1 MPIPQLSVKS
11 PQGWKQHK
19 QRPTKRKS
27 LKSVPSIKRSNKSS
41 VKNIESS
48 SFFSAIFRIFKN
60 NSRLIF
66 KLVFF
71 FILICFVLIALLFAY
86 YAKDLPDPN
95 KIIDRT
101 VAQSTKIYDRTGE
114 ELLYEI
120 SGDQKRTLVDL
131 DQIPKHT
138 INATISIEDKNFYK
152 HGGIS
157 LWGIIRGQIV
167 PRLQGKPAQGGSTLT
182 QQLVKNAIL
191 TNERKV
197 SRKIKEWILSYRIE
211 KKFTKD
217 EILKLYFN
225 EIPYGS
231 NVYGVEA
238 AANYYFGK
246 HVSELEIAESAIL
259 AALPQAPS
267 FYSPYGTNK
276 DRLIGRQQYIIDLM
290 MEQNHIS
297 QAEGDAAKNYE
308 LVFKNRIT
316 NITAP
321 HFVLYV
327 KEYLASKYG
336 DQMVEQGGL
345 KIVTTLD
352 LDAQTAAEE
361 AIAARAEKNET
372 TYSAT
377 NAALIAID
385 VPSGQILAMVGSK
398 DYFNDKIDGQVNVT
412 VQPRQ
417 PGSSFKPL
425 VYLTGFTKGY
435 TPESILF
442 DLNTSFK
449 AEPDNYNPRNYDLKE
464 HGPVSIRKA
473 LAGSL
478 NIPAVKMIYL
488 AGTSTVLDL
497 ADSLGYT
504 SFGDRS
510 RFGLSLVLGGGEVTL
525 LEHVNAFAAFSR
537 EGVWYPYFSLLR
549 VEDSDGRVL
558 EEYHKPKGEKV
569 VDANYTR
576 MLSDV
581 LSDNPARSYVFG
593 ESNYLTINNRA
604 VAAKTGTT
612 DDYKDAWAVGYT
624 PYQVAAGVWVG
635 NNDSSEMTRGADGGV
650 VAAPI
655 WQAFLNKYLQ
665 NKEVKSFTK
674 PSIINIDK
682 PMIGG
687 YMEGGDSIKIDK
699 FSEKL
704 AAEYTPEE
712 AIINKKFLEVHNI
725 LHYVNRDDP
734 TGPAPLSPEE
744 NYQYANWE
752 EPVIKWAE
760 EQNIISQK
768 PPTEYDD
775 VHLPKDKPSIFIT
788 LPFQNDTINSGQV
801 NISVTASSSRGVRKV
816 VYLLDDKIVGES
828 LSSPFD
834 FSYTIPPSIQ
844 NGSHTLKAKAYD
856 DLLNNS
862 ENSILL
868 LFDRE
873 DYIQMAWL
881 SPSSGTSLTAFDFPY
896 LLEISVQN
904 NSILKQVDFYYKLD
918 TSTQSHWIGVI
929 KSPTEKLISS
939 AWSDSPQPG
948 TYKAYPVFTDVYG
961 QVVQGS
967 DITINVG
974 E

>member
-1 MPIPQLSVKS
+1 MPIPQLAMKS
-11 PQGWKQHK
+11 PQSWKQHK
-19 QRPTKRKS
+19 QKPKRRKKQSKVPKLRRPKKS
-27 LKSVPSIKRSNKSS
+27 SSKNKSALI
-41 VKNIESS
+41 KKLLKL
-48 SFFSAIFRIFKN
+48 FKN
-60 NSRLIF
+60 NSRFLV
-66 KLVFF
+66 KLGLSVVVVG
-71 FILICFVLIALLFAY
+71 FVSVTLLFAY

-131 DQIPKHT
+131 NQIQDHT

-157 LWGIIRGQIV
+157 IWGIIRGQIV
-167 PRLQGKPAQGGSTLT
+167 PRLQGRPAQGGSTLT

-211 KKFTKD
+211 QKFTKD

-238 AANYYFGK
+238 ASNYYFGK
-246 HVSELEIAESAIL
+246 HSNELVIAESAIL

-267 FYSPYGTNK
+267 FYSPYGSNK

-290 MEQNHIS
+290 VDQGYIQEDE
-297 QAEGDAAKNYE
+297 ARAAKEYK
-308 LVFKNRIT
+308 LDFKNRIT

-321 HFVLYV
+321 HFVLYI
-327 KEYLASKYG
+327 KEYLANKYG

-345 KIVTTLD
+345 KIITTLD

-361 AIAARAEKNET
+361 AISERVERNET
-372 TYSAT
+372 NYNAT
-377 NAALIAID
+377 NAALVAID
-385 VPSGQILAMVGSK
+385 VQSGQIISMVGSR
-398 DYFNDKIDGQVNVT
+398 DYFDDEIDGQVNVT
-412 VQPRQ
+412 VQQRQ

-449 AEPDNYNPRNYDLKE
+449 AEPDAYEPKNYDLKE

-478 NIPAVKMIYL
+478 NTPAVKMIYL
-488 AGTSTVLDL
+488 AGVSNVLDL
-497 ADSLGYT
+497 ADSLGYS

-510 RFGLSLVLGGGEVTL
+510 RFGLSLVLGGGEVQL
-525 LEHVNAFAAFSR
+525 LEHVNSFAAFSR
-537 EGVWYPYFSLLR
+537 EGVWYPYSSILR
-549 VEDSDGRVL
+549 VEDGDGRVL
-558 EEYHKPKGEKV
+558 EEYHKPKGERV

-581 LSDNPARSYVFG
+581 LSDNPARAYAFG
-593 ESNYLTINNRA
+593 ESNYLTLANRQ

-612 DDYKDAWAVGYT
+612 DDYRDAWTVGYT

-635 NNDSSEMTRGADGGV
+635 NNDNSEMKLGAAGGV

-655 WQAFLNKYLQ
+655 WQAFLNKYLA
-665 NKEVKSFTK
+665 NKEIKSFTK
-674 PSIINIDK
+674 PSIINSDK

-687 YMEGGDSIKIDK
+687 FMEGGDSISIDK
-699 FSEKL
+699 FSGKL
-704 AAEYTPEE
+704 VTEFTPDE
-712 AIINKKFLEVHNI
+712 AIIEKKFLEVHNI
-725 LHYVNRDDP
+725 LHYVERGDP
-734 TGPAPLSPEE
+734 TGPSPLNPED
-744 NYQYANWE
+744 NYQYENWE
-752 EPVIKWAE
+752 EPVIKWAA
-760 EQNIISQK
+760 EQDIISEM
-768 PPTEYDD
+768 PPTEFDNI
-775 VHLPKDKPSIFIT
+775 HLPQDKPSINIT
-788 LPFQNDTINSGQV
+788 SPSHNYKVTTGQLSITV
-801 NISVTASSSRGVRKV
+801 NAGAPRGARKV
-816 VYLLDDKIVGES
+816 TYLLDNKIIGEIS
-828 LSSPFD
+828 VQPFT
-834 FSYTIPPSIQ
+834 FTYTISPNIQ
-844 NGSHTLKAKAYD
+844 NGEHTLTAKVYD
-856 DLLNNS
+856 DLLNNN
-862 ENSILL
+862 EDSIILI
-868 LFDRE
+868 FDRE
-873 DYIQMAWL
+873 EYIKSSWV
-881 SPSSGTSLTAFDFPY
+881 SPSSGTTLDSFDFPY
-896 LLEISVQN
+896 SLSLSVDNFEI
-904 NSILKQVDFYYKLD
+904 LRQVDFYYKLD
-918 TSTQSHWIGVI
+918 SSNQSSWLGAVKNINN
-929 KSPTEKLISS
+929 KLITLT
-939 AWSDSPQPG
+939 WSVKPDIG
-948 TYKAYPVFTDVYG
+948 IYKAYPVFTDIYN
-961 QVVQGS
+961 QVVQG
-967 DITINVG
+967 DNITINI